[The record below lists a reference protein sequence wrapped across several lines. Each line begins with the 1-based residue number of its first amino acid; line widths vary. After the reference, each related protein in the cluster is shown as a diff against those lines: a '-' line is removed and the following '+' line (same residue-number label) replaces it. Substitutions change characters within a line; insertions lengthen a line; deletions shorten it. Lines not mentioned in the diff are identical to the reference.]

1 MPVHYSDCINW
12 SDSEYQN
19 FGKIPQISQHQF
31 HELDLFS
38 DTALEALLD
47 NYPRKWLQCY
57 TMGDNPERH
66 QDWTPVHIADCSGKE
81 ILEALK
87 KGRMWVNVIKIDQY
101 NGEYADLITQM
112 YWVIN
117 GNCNHISNAKASF
130 SALLISSPGV
140 QVYCHVDADA
150 NMLWHLK
157 GRKRVWVYPAR
168 DERFAPQTYVEEII
182 GESRHENVPYERSFD
197 QYAFAHELQPGEVV
211 SWPQHSPH
219 RVENVDFNVSLT
231 TSYGSRESRR
241 QIGVH
246 GFNHYILKP
255 LGIKKRSIECVGVIA
270 EVKSFSYYVL
280 KRLKFLKPGSR
291 TASYQSNLQVDPQH
305 PQGISERSET
315 TLPAFSFAD

>member
-1 MPVHYSDCINW
+1 MSAHYSDCINW
-12 SDSEYQN
+12 SDGEYQN

-38 DTALEALLD
+38 DAALEALLD

-66 QDWTPVHIADCSGKE
+66 QDWTPVHIADCTGKQ

-112 YWVIN
+112 YRVIN
-117 GNCNHISNAKASF
+117 GNCDHISNAKASF

-140 QVYCHVDADA
+140 HVYCHVDADA

-182 GESRHENVPYERSFD
+182 GEARHENVPYERSFD

-255 LGIKKRSIECVGVIA
+255 LGIQKRSIKCVGIMA
-270 EVKSFSYYVL
+270 ELKSFSYYVL
-280 KRLKFLKPGSR
+280 KRLKVLKPGSR

-305 PQGISERSET
+305 PQGISAREDS